1 MSFKDYKPARAEI
14 VESAKKAWE
23 AGVRARGADHPNTK
37 AREAKYNMIVS
48 EEEGDTSK
56 PTKPSG
62 ASAIM
67 KKVMSKEKPWIPGGP

>member
-1 MSFKDYKPARAEI
+1 MSFKDYKPSRAEI
-14 VESAKKAWE
+14 VESARRAWKKGE
-23 AGVRARGADHPNTK
+23 EKRGADHPDTK
-37 AREAKYNMIVS
+37 AKHAKYKMIGS

-62 ASAIM
+62 ASSIM